1 MEELNLKT
9 ISCQEMKEMDSH
21 AINKIGIPGIVLM
34 ENAALRYCLERINY
48 GINRRS
54 TTYIG

>member
-1 MEELNLKT
+1 MES
-9 ISCQEMKEMDSH
+9 IGCHEMKKMDSH
-21 AINKIGIPGIVLM
+21 AINTIGILGIVLM

>member
-1 MEELNLKT
+1 LKT